1 MYNYYCTF
9 GEQKHTNNDFM
20 SLILN
25 MLRESLEG
33 ILTNSEMFYKD
44 VNQLNRQITRP
55 NTIKDSYP
63 IFAELMM

>member
-44 VNQLNRQITRP
+44 VNQLNSTEMSIESFKCYDRNSDR
-55 NTIKDSYP
+55 
-63 IFAELMM
+63 